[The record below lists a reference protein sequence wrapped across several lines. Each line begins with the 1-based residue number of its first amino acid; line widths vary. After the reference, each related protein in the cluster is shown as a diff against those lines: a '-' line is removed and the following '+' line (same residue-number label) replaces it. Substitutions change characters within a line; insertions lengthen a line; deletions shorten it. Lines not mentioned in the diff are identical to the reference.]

1 MDAGSALVP
10 DWRYGAGSTLQQDMA
25 SISAAQ
31 VSGLWVAAHE
41 SRAGAVAQQAC
52 APPAGVVPGD
62 GDFAV
67 MHVPYAAVAAND
79 GDDSER
85 ASMRT
90 VNRRV
95 SLVSLVSLVMDKCSG

>member
-1 MDAGSALVP
+1 
-10 DWRYGAGSTLQQDMA
+10 
-25 SISAAQ
+25 
-31 VSGLWVAAHE
+31 
-41 SRAGAVAQQAC
+41 
-52 APPAGVVPGD
+52 
-62 GDFAV
+62 

-95 SLVSLVSLVMDKCSG
+95 SLVSLVILDSLISLVMDKCSG